1 MVLFPH
7 LRLFRD
13 IAQTRSI
20 SKAAQINGIS
30 QSAASQQVQE
40 TEKHL
45 GVVLF
50 DRSTRPVRLTDAG
63 QLYYD
68 LCRDILRREEQ
79 FQADVDLIRGT
90 ITGEVRV
97 ASIYSVGLSEMSG
110 LQADFQQRYPQ
121 TRLVVDYMR
130 PDKVYE
136 AVQHDHA
143 DLGLVSYP
151 EGSRELA
158 VIPWREEEMA
168 VAAAPAHPLASRPT
182 LRPADLDGVPY
193 IGFDEELTIRRE
205 LDRYFHRHGVELN
218 IAMQFDNI
226 EMVKEA
232 VALGSG
238 VSVLPTRVLT
248 ADIEQGRIV
257 SIPIQAPDLVRPLGI
272 VHRRRKKFGRAAQAF
287 LDLLQGKDAPE
298 PVAA

>member
-1 MVLFPH
+1 MLFPN

-79 FQADVDLIRGT
+79 FQAEVDVIRGT
-90 ITGEVRV
+90 VTGEVRV

-110 LQADFQQRYPQ
+110 LQAEFQQRYPQ

-158 VIPWREEEMA
+158 VIHWREEQMSVA
-168 VAAAPAHPLASRPT
+168 VAPAHPLASRPLVT
-182 LRPADLDGVPY
+182 PEDLDGVPY

-205 LDRYFHRHGVELN
+205 LDRYFHRCGVELN
-218 IAMQFDNI
+218 IVMQFDNI

-238 VSVLPTRVLT
+238 VSVLPSRVLA
-248 ADIEQGRIV
+248 ADVDQGRLV
-257 SIPIQAPDLVRPLGI
+257 SVPIQASDLVRPLGI